1 MVFVNIISNK
11 KGEIESFLSRFYNTS
26 IDLDNSLSWKKEY
39 TNPVEISEIIGI
51 YIDNSDNFSI
61 SMWICLDNNIY
72 IHVND
77 QNADDLIKYIFER
90 FPY

>member
-26 IDLDNSLSWKKEY
+26 IVLDNSLFWKKEY

-72 IHVND
+72 KTIS
-77 QNADDLIKYIFER
+77 KFMKR
-90 FPY
+90 R

>member
-26 IDLDNSLSWKKEY
+26 IVLDNSLSWKKEY

-61 SMWICLDNNIY
+61 SMWICLAI
-72 IHVND
+72 IVK
-77 QNADDLIKYIFER
+77 ISI
-90 FPY
+90 